1 MQMVTAYTAADDSR
15 LQQLQRFAEFYRAFN
30 PSGAI
35 KLIPFSDNINA
46 VRKECEKWG
55 IDVINPSP
63 IIDECGKKIFK
74 DKEYRPGVMAWRYM
88 RKLNCF
94 IDSTTNFVFTDI
106 NNVPLCNL
114 DIFSKIIDQS
124 GKDVLFS
131 GISAP
136 KRTIRAKN
144 RHIYDL
150 LNKNIGPGYNCS
162 LIASKKNIIKERDFE
177 FLSNPKL
184 IKLFAKAPEQ
194 GYLALMLTLSSISHD
209 ILKSYIKKMNLVI
222 GRSTT
227 LKPQQLR
234 MQKNAI
240 YNAKGG
246 ILVSYKTT
254 GEQLSD
260 LPSEITEAVQEQ
272 AKQWLSRK
280 A

>member
-30 PSGAI
+30 PCGVI
-35 KLIPFSDNINA
+35 KLIPFSDNMNT

-55 IDVINPSP
+55 IDVISPSP

-94 IDSTTNFVFTDI
+94 VDSKTNFVFTDI
-106 NNVPLCNL
+106 NNVPLCDL

-150 LNKNIGPGYNCS
+150 LDKDIGPGYNCS
-162 LIASKKNIIKERDFE
+162 LIASKKNVIKERDFE

-194 GYLALMLTLSSISHD
+194 GYLAFMLTLSSISHD
-209 ILKSYIKKMNLVI
+209 ILRSYVKKMNLVI

-246 ILVSYKTT
+246 VIVSYKTT

>member
-30 PSGAI
+30 PRGVI

-46 VRKECEKWG
+46 VRKECEKWS
-55 IDVINPSP
+55 IDVISPSP

-162 LIASKKNIIKERDFE
+162 LIASKKNVIKERDFE

-194 GYLALMLTLSSISHD
+194 GYLAFMLTISSISHD
-209 ILKSYIKKMNLVI
+209 ILRSYLKKMNLVI

-246 ILVSYKTT
+246 VIVSYKTT

>member
-30 PSGAI
+30 PHGDI
-35 KLIPFSDNINA
+35 KLIPFSDNIKA

-55 IDVINPSP
+55 IVVVNPSP
-63 IIDECGKKIFK
+63 IIDECGKTIFK

-94 IDSTTNFVFTDI
+94 IDSTTNFVFADI
-106 NNVPLCNL
+106 NNLPLCNL
-114 DIFSKIIDQS
+114 DIFKKIIDQS

-136 KRTIRAKN
+136 KRTIRATN

-150 LNKNIGPGYNCS
+150 LSKNIGSGYNCS
-162 LIASKKNIIKERDFE
+162 LIASKHNIIMERDFE

-194 GYLALMLTLSSISHD
+194 GYLALMMTLSTISHD
-209 ILKSYIKKMNLVI
+209 ILRPYVKKMNLVV
-222 GRSTT
+222 GRSMTI
-227 LKPQQLR
+227 KPQQLR
-234 MQKNAI
+234 MQSNAI
-240 YNAKGG
+240 CNAKGG
-246 ILVSYKTT
+246 VLVSYKTT

-260 LPSEITEAVQEQ
+260 FPSEITEAVQEQ
-272 AKQWLSRK
+272 ANQWLRRQ

>member
-1 MQMVTAYTAADDSR
+1 MQMVTTYTAADDSR

-30 PSGAI
+30 PHGAI
-35 KLIPFSDNINA
+35 KLIPFSDKTEA

-55 IDVINPSP
+55 IDVVNPSP
-63 IIDECGKKIFK
+63 IIDECGKTIFK

-94 IDSTTNFVFTDI
+94 IDSKTNFVFTDI

-194 GYLALMLTLSSISHD
+194 GYLAFMLTLSSISHD
-209 ILKSYIKKMNLVI
+209 ILRSYIKKMNLVI

-246 ILVSYKTT
+246 IIVSYKTT

>member
-1 MQMVTAYTAADDSR
+1 MVTAYTAADDSR

-30 PSGAI
+30 PHGVI
-35 KLIPFSDNINA
+35 KLIPFSENIKA

-55 IDVINPSP
+55 IDVVNPSP
-63 IIDECGKKIFK
+63 IIDECGQTIFK

-106 NNVPLCNL
+106 NNVPLYNL
-114 DIFSKIIDQS
+114 DIFSKIITRS
-124 GKDVLFS
+124 RKDILFS
-131 GISAP
+131 GMSAP

-150 LNKNIGPGYNCS
+150 LSKNIGPGYNCS
-162 LIASKKNIIKERDFE
+162 LIASKPNIIVERDFE

-194 GYLALMLTLSSISHD
+194 GYLALMMTLSSISHD
-209 ILKSYIKKMNLVI
+209 ILRSYVKKMNLVV

-234 MQKNAI
+234 IKSNTI
-240 YNAKGG
+240 YNTKGG

-272 AKQWLSRK
+272 AKQWLRRK

>member
-15 LQQLQRFAEFYRAFN
+15 LQQLQRFAEYYRAFN
-30 PSGAI
+30 PHGAI
-35 KLIPFSDNINA
+35 KLIPFSDKTKA

-55 IDVINPSP
+55 IDVVNPSP
-63 IIDECGKKIFK
+63 IIDECGKTIFK

-94 IDSTTNFVFTDI
+94 IDSKTNFVFTDI
-106 NNVPLCNL
+106 NNLPLCNL
-114 DIFSKIIDQS
+114 DIFNKIIDQS

-144 RHIYDL
+144 RHVYDL
-150 LNKNIGPGYNCS
+150 LSKNIGSGYNCS
-162 LIASKKNIIKERDFE
+162 LIASKHNKIVERDFE

-209 ILKSYIKKMNLVI
+209 ILRPYVKKMNLVV
-222 GRSTT
+222 GRSTN

-234 MQKNAI
+234 IEGNAI

-246 ILVSYKTT
+246 IVVSYKTT

-260 LPSEITEAVQEQ
+260 LPNEINEAVQEQ

>member
-1 MQMVTAYTAADDSR
+1 MQMVTTYTAADDSR

-30 PSGAI
+30 PHGAI
-35 KLIPFSDNINA
+35 KLIPFSDNTKD

-55 IDVINPSP
+55 IDVVNPSP
-63 IIDECGKKIFK
+63 IIDECGKKIFRN
-74 DKEYRPGVMAWRYM
+74 KEYRPGVMAWRYM

-131 GISAP
+131 GMSAP
-136 KRTIRAKN
+136 KRTIKAKN
-144 RHIYDL
+144 RHIHDL
-150 LNKNIGPGYNCS
+150 LNKSIGTGYNCS
-162 LIASKKNIIKERDFE
+162 LIASKRNLIMERDFE

-222 GRSTT
+222 GRSAT

-234 MQKNAI
+234 MQENTI

-246 ILVSYKTT
+246 IIVSYKTT

-260 LPSEITEAVQEQ
+260 LPSEITKAVQEQ
-272 AKQWLSRK
+272 AKQWLSRQ